1 MRDFSYSVAYVS
13 PRFFQ
18 KTLPLIETNVLLKM
32 EWKKVLFILIIS
44 SLISCSLLNPID
56 YDLKQISGIN
66 YKEDVIYD
74 YFIGDL
80 RERNAYFINYEGNR
94 YLARMPLGTDTLIS
108 LKFLKDKLDS
118 AGNWYENEVID
129 VFNDLDCRKRINEMC
144 LIFRSIW
151 QLDSSNIYLLRMI
164 VDKNKDIAL
173 IIEWMHSKERSLI
186 IITEDFIS
194 KNLDD
199 LVAYIKDR
207 SVVLTSIDENV
218 IKDKTGYIQFDKHLY
233 YKKPIN

>member
-1 MRDFSYSVAYVS
+1 MS
-13 PRFFQ
+13 PKFLPFKN

-32 EWKKVLFILIIS
+32 EWKKVLFTLIIL
-44 SLISCSLLNPID
+44 SLISCSLLD
-56 YDLKQISGIN
+56 YYDLRQISSIN

-74 YFIGDL
+74 YSISDA
-80 RERNAYFINYEGNR
+80 RESSYYFINYEGNR
-94 YLARMPLGTDTLIS
+94 YLARMPLVTDTLIS
-108 LKFLKDKLDS
+108 LKLLKDKLDS

-129 VFNDLDCRKRINEMC
+129 AFNDLDLRKRINEMC

-151 QLDSSNIYLLRMI
+151 QLDSRNIYLHRMT
-164 VDKNKDIAL
+164 VDKNKDITL
-173 IIEWMHSKERSLI
+173 IIEWMLSREWSLI

-199 LVAYIKDR
+199 LVAYIKDK
-207 SVVLTSIDENV
+207 SVVLNYIDENK